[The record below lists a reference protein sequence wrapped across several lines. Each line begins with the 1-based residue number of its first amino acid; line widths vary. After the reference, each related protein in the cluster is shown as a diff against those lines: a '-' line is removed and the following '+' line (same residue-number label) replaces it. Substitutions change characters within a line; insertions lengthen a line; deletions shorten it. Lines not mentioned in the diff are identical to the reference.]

1 MNTQKSERAARLAT
15 LESFFKLAA
24 ANPEVDFSAKDEN
37 VDKEEAGFDPIR
49 NIEPDA
55 DKEMNGKRNLF
66 EASW

>member
-24 ANPEVDFSAKDEN
+24 ENPEVDFSQQQDDE
-37 VDKEEAGFDPIR
+37 EEIDPIR

-55 DKEMNGKRNLF
+55 DEEMKGKRNLF
-66 EASW
+66 EISW